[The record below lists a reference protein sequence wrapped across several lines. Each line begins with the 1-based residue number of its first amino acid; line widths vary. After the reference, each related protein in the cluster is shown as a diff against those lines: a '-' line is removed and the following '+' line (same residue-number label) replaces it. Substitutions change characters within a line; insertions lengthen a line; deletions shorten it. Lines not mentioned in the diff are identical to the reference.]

1 MTNFCGRKIVVSALV
16 GSHNYN
22 LNTVNSDEDCKYFV
36 MPTFEDLYHGKVFS
50 TAEQSAEID
59 YDCHDVRQLGNLIWK
74 ANINFI
80 EVLFSKDVWFD
91 DGLAFLFN
99 TPEKWASMN
108 LPAFKNATYGMH
120 LMKMKDLHKG
130 TEKTDVLIEKFGYDT
145 KQACHA
151 LRCLFV
157 LEGYWN
163 TRSMA
168 QALWFEGDRRNT
180 LLSVKAG
187 EFTELGFRT
196 LVEDWHLGFWAEAS
210 EFYSSTVPNTEAKEE
225 LDKLMFEFVK
235 KGLLK

>member
-1 MTNFCGRKIVVSALV
+1 MTNLGGRKIVVSAVV

-22 LNTVNSDEDCKYFV
+22 LNTENSDTDCKYFV
-36 MPTFEDLYHGKVFS
+36 MPTFEDLYRNQAFS
-50 TAEQSAEID
+50 KADQSADFD
-59 YDCHDVRQLGNLIWK
+59 YDCHDVRHLANLIWR

-91 DGLAFLFN
+91 EGLNFLFN

-108 LPAFKNATYGMH
+108 LPTFKNATYGMH
-120 LMKMKDLHKG
+120 LMKMKELHKG

-151 LRCLFV
+151 LRCLYV

-163 TRSMA
+163 TKSMA
-168 QALWFEGDRRNT
+168 SALWFEGDRRNT

-187 EFTELGFRT
+187 KFTELEFMEIVQDWNVCFKSE
-196 LVEDWHLGFWAEAS
+196 VEA
-210 EFYSSTVPNTEAKEE
+210 FYDSIAPDEEAKTE
-225 LDKLMFEFVK
+225 LDNLMFEFVK
-235 KGLLK
+235 KGLDK